1 MSAGGPNIAAGA
13 GGAETAGEA
22 GVVIGLL
29 GPTGVG
35 KTAVALAL
43 AKRLTE
49 EWPRPPGSTPGSRA
63 RGTGSPATGAG
74 RPGRIISCDSM
85 QVYRGFPV
93 LTNQPT
99 GDDGGTTSSAEPV
112 SHVDSVS
119 RATPV
124 APVKTISHVAVGFV
138 DPDREFSVAQYAAYV
153 RPLIEQ
159 DLSTW
164 GWALVVGGTGLY
176 MRAALAPLDVAAGGD
191 PELRAR
197 LEARA
202 SGEGVAVLY
211 EELVR
216 LDPEAA
222 VAIDPRNSR
231 RVIRALE
238 AITLTG
244 RQWSG
249 RADLWTP
256 AYDHPT
262 LLVGLVADRKELYR
276 RIDLRAGRMLRKGAV
291 EEVRRFREARSPE
304 ESRPGGPGIRSAIG
318 YPEICRFLD
327 GEQTLED
334 TVMQV
339 AAATRRYARRQLTW
353 LRKLKDAVIIDAQ
366 DREPLDVAQDILALA
381 RSGDR
386 TRGSHRS

>member
-1 MSAGGPNIAAGA
+1 MSADGLSPAAGA
-13 GGAETAGEA
+13 SVTAGATGAETAGEA

-43 AKRLTE
+43 AKLLAK
-49 EWPRPPGSTPGSRA
+49 EWPLPPGSTPGIGAQRA
-63 RGTGSPATGAG
+63 GPLATGAE
-74 RPGRIISCDSM
+74 RPARIISCDSM

-99 GDDGGTTSSAEPV
+99 GDGVE
-112 SHVDSVS
+112 
-119 RATPV
+119 
-124 APVKTISHVAVGFV
+124 TISHVAVGFV
-138 DPDREFSVAQYAAYV
+138 DPDQEFSVAQYSAYV
-153 RPLIEQ
+153 RPLIAEN
-159 DLSTW
+159 LSAR

-176 MRAALAPLDVAAGGD
+176 MRAALAPLAVAAGGD

-202 SGEGVAVLY
+202 SGEGIAVLY
-211 EELVR
+211 RELAR

-222 VAIDPRNSR
+222 AAIEPRNSR

-244 RQWSG
+244 GQWSG
-249 RADLWTP
+249 RDDLWTP
-256 AYDHPT
+256 SYYHPT

-276 RIDLRAGRMLRKGAV
+276 RIDLRAGRMLRQGAI
-291 EEVRRFREARSPE
+291 EEVRRFREALSSE
-304 ESRPGGPGIRSAIG
+304 EAQPGGPGIRSAIG

-334 TVMQV
+334 TVTQA

-353 LRKLKDAVIIDAQ
+353 LRKLKDAVIIDGQ
-366 DREPLDVAQDILALA
+366 GREPLEVAQDMLALA
-381 RSGDR
+381 RSGDH
-386 TRGSHRS
+386 TRGSHRP